1 VIVIDA
7 SALVKFLL
15 REDGWEKIGEIL
27 REEECIS
34 LDHIVKEAANAIW
47 RRAVVT
53 KEESPE
59 DALNRLKALINLIRE
74 DVLTLYNEI
83 DYIEEAFNIAISNH
97 ITVYDALYIAQ
108 AVAIKAVLVT
118 SDKKQ
123 ASVAAKLGVAVK
135 YIE

>member
-15 REDGWEKIGEIL
+15 REDGWEKIEEIL
-27 REEECIS
+27 RKEECIS
-34 LDHIVKEAANAIW
+34 LDHIVKEVANAIW
-47 RRAVVT
+47 RRAVIT

-108 AVAIKAVLVT
+108 AAAIKAVLVT

-123 ASVAAKLGVAVK
+123 ASVAARLGVVVK
-135 YIE
+135 YME

>member
-15 REDGWEKIGEIL
+15 REDGWEKIEEIL
-27 REEECIS
+27 REGECVS

-47 RRAVVT
+47 RRAVIT

-74 DVLTLYNEI
+74 NTLTLHNEI

-108 AVAIKAVLVT
+108 AVVNKAVLVT

-123 ASVAAKLGVAVK
+123 ASVAARLGIAVK